1 MTSKT
6 DDEIDAATL
15 KRLREPQAR
24 VAERDEKEGRATGV
38 IWAKQDTEAD
48 ELKRV
53 AAITPTS

>member
-1 MTSKT
+1 
-6 DDEIDAATL
+6 L

-38 IWAKQDTEAD
+38 IWAKQDAEAD